1 MRLQTYI
8 NESGYSRMMQVI
20 SGLVPSVKTFAIITW
35 ENPLN
40 NVGDDKFNSNAN
52 RQLKQY
58 LRDAYYSY
66 RHIKGRYDRI
76 ENPYLIMNIKLSQAK
91 HIGFDYKEFKQES
104 IIYGQKFN
112 NNKNGVMFKMIYH
125 DNRKPDIRRIWTTPS
140 KDSVSMYSE
149 YKGRKFKIPF
159 FDDEF
164 KHFNMLDGKKQV
176 IEDHNIYSS
185 GNISNNTLHRLNGMR
200 DEALDEGMNGYPL
213 RGRISLELKRLR
225 YEITDI
231 HS

>member
-52 RQLKQY
+52 RLLKQY

-76 ENPYLIMNIKLSQAK
+76 ENPFLIMNIKLSHAK
-91 HIGFDYKEFKQES
+91 HTGFDYKEFKQES
-104 IIYGQKFN
+104 IIYGQKFSD

-125 DNRKPDIRRIWTTPS
+125 DNRKPDVRRIWATPS

-164 KHFNMLDGKKQV
+164 KHFNMIDGRKQV
-176 IEDHNIYSS
+176 IEDHNIYNANGVAES
-185 GNISNNTLHRLNGMR
+185 TLSKLNRLR
-200 DEALDEGMNGYPL
+200 DNSLDEGLNGYIH
-213 RGRISLELKRLR
+213 RGHINLEF
-225 YEITDI
+225 ENII
-231 HS
+231 GVV